1 MVKNEAMIEK
11 VTGRVIQAQVADD
24 SDREFIVTLGPPPDL
39 VWFKATGRPPHLG
52 QLVSVYGK
60 ELSRETL
67 GEGDR
72 KGSITAFKC
81 DRFEIDHTVYA
92 SRHVPVAWLESVKN
106 VMARPLYRY
115 QVEGAA
121 WVATRIAAGSG
132 AILGDEPGVGKTVQ
146 TVSVICALR
155 PFPAVIVCPASLKQQ
170 WYREFAAAKKAPRIH
185 VVSGSKERLPKGYD
199 VYVMNYDLLYK
210 REAELLH
217 MNPALY
223 VFDEAQELRNPQAR
237 GKHRAASA
245 TRLVRQRSKGALLL
259 TGTPIENRPAE
270 LWRLLHLTE
279 PRKWPRFVDYA
290 ARYLK
295 PIRGKEVGRVI
306 RTQAGRVER
315 LNELH
320 LLVDQTMLRR
330 LKTEVLKDLP
340 PKNRRS
346 VLVQI
351 DDGSMKHYRDAEKD
365 VVAWLKALGKF
376 DRAVEAKK
384 AESIVKLTMLRRI
397 AAVGKLRAAIPQY
410 LQSWF
415 DSHSRQPLVIFG
427 YHKDVMLGLHRICT
441 KLGLR
446 TVGIGGGESSEKR
459 QKAVD
464 LFQSGKADVFL
475 APIRSAGVGLNLQ
488 RASEALFVE
497 RIWTPSGMIQAE
509 DRVYRIGSK
518 RPVTITYLDAAGTV
532 DEHLARIVE
541 AKQKLIRAVVD
552 DDHQL
557 SESLETVQEIVAGL
571 VPESR

>member
-1 MVKNEAMIEK
+1 MLAK
-11 VTGRVIQAQVADD
+11 VTGRVVQAQTVDD
-24 SDREFIVTLGPPPDL
+24 SDRDFIVTLGPPPDL

-52 QLVSVYGK
+52 QLVSVFGK
-60 ELSRETL
+60 ELAKQEI

-72 KGSITAFKC
+72 KGSITEMSCQK
-81 DRFEIDHTVYA
+81 FEVDTSTYA
-92 SRHVPVAWLESVKN
+92 SRHVPVGWIESVKA
-106 VMARPLYRY
+106 VMQRPLYRY
-115 QVEGAA
+115 QAEGAA

-146 TVSVICALR
+146 TVAMLCALR
-155 PFPAVIVCPASLKQQ
+155 PFPAVIVCPATLKHQ
-170 WYREFAAAKKAPRIH
+170 WYREFSASKRPPKIFIA
-185 VVSGSKERLPKGYD
+185 SGKKERLPKGYE
-199 VYVMNYDLLYK
+199 VYILNYDILYA
-210 REAELLH
+210 REAELLV

-223 VFDEAQELRNPQAR
+223 VFDEAQELRNPHAR

-259 TGTPIENRPAE
+259 TGTPVENRPAE
-270 LWRLLHLTE
+270 LWRLLHLCE
-279 PRKWPRFVDYA
+279 PVKWPRFADYT

-295 PIRGKEVGRVI
+295 PVRGKEIGRVV
-306 RTQAGRVER
+306 RTQAGKVER

-351 DDGSMKHYRDAEKD
+351 DDGYMQHYRAAEKD
-365 VVAWLKALGKF
+365 VVAWLQKLGKF
-376 DRAVEAKK
+376 ERAAEAKK
-384 AESIVKLTMLRRI
+384 AESIVKLTTLRRI
-397 AAVGKLRAAIPQY
+397 AALGKLRYAIPQY
-410 LQSWF
+410 LRSWF
-415 DSHSRQPLVIFG
+415 DSRTKEPLVIFG
-427 YHKDVMLGLHRICT
+427 YHKDVMLGVHKICVR
-441 KLGLR
+441 LGLR
-446 TVGIGGGESSEKR
+446 VVGIGGGESSEKR

-518 RPVTITYLDAAGTV
+518 RPVTITYLDAAHTV
-532 DEHLARIVE
+532 DEHIAQIVE
-541 AKQKLIRAVVD
+541 AKQRLIRAVVD

-557 SESLETVQEIVAGL
+557 SESLETVTEVVAGL
-571 VPESR
+571 VTESK